1 MSMEMTGPEHRGTEW
16 GGVMAAMVLVNQA
29 ELGPGCG

>member
-1 MSMEMTGPEHRGTEW
+1 MSMEMTGPEQWGPEW
-16 GGVMAAMVLVNQA
+16 GGVMAAMVLVDQA